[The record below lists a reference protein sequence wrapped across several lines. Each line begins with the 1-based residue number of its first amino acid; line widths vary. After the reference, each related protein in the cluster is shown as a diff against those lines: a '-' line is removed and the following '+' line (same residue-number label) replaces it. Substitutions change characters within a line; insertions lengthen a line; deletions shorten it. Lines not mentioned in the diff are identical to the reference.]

1 MRNPIQISNEEKESI
16 RNSHSSFYNGYAT
29 GNVPSNLQPLRV
41 DNSVK
46 DHNGITVDNKGNVKQ
61 YTNHR
66 VNEAETNDS
75 DNLNYNVLLGYAMG
89 MSKTLW
95 AEPNKDIDLIGALKE
110 LKLYYLDLRNGKTP
124 MVLSVPAEAAKNT
137 VEKLVSELPNESLTS
152 LEKIGAGLKT
162 LSEMDISDEES
173 SYDFDSEGPEQFDS
187 SYSDESYGMDIDS
200 IMQMFGDDMS
210 CDDVNDE
217 EGMMDADL
225 DGKEM
230 YDNEESAYDF
240 DSQGGNAE
248 VYGEEDGSDLDEDY
262 LDESVK
268 KNKKYINEMFNRLK
282 KYN

>member
-124 MVLSVPAEAAKNT
+124 MVLSVPAEAAKST
-137 VEKLVSELPNESLTS
+137 VEKLVSELPNEEVTS